1 MKILFLY
8 SHTHQGIKRYP
19 ASKRYFPWGP
29 ATVLKYLENDGHEI
43 DVLDIYA
50 EDLLRPEVE
59 ERLDNLDFE
68 CACIGTFA
76 SMNYS
81 YVVWLTEQIK
91 KRFNVPVIIGGIL
104 ADYHYDILL
113 THDTVDI
120 CCLGEGENVVVD
132 LFRNMD
138 ELSKVKGIAYRN
150 KGHITVNERYPLIK
164 NLDDLLMPNFDLWDM
179 NKYINSNLWANDET
193 TRYNEYPGDYPSMNA
208 LSPNMSIFCGRG
220 CPYKCNFCATSY
232 TSIRFKSIDRIME
245 EIIYFKKEYGIR
257 AFHFWDELVVYSKKR
272 ILALCRA
279 IKKHDIYWDCQAR
292 VNTIDEE
299 ILKAMKDAN
308 CYSIGLG
315 IESGNNEMLKA
326 MNKGITREQSLN
338 VLRSAKDVGMH
349 LKLQFMCGYPGE
361 TKETLADTVSLMKIS
376 GFPPRRIL
384 WCTPFPGSKLY
395 VESQKKGLIGNEK
408 EYLIKLAKAKNLPGR
423 IILNVSGQSDQKMSY
438 LYEWVHLKMEINYKI
453 QELRESF
460 AFNKVPA
467 ILRLYNKLIVLTV
480 FKQRIKSM
488 LLSGFKKDKALN

>member
-43 DVLDIYA
+43 EVLDIYA

-91 KRFNVPVIIGGIL
+91 KRYSVPVIIGGIL
-104 ADYHYDILL
+104 ADYHYDNLL

-120 CCLGEGENVVVD
+120 CCLGEGENVIVD

-138 ELSKVKGIAYRN
+138 QLSKVRGIAYRKN
-150 KGHITVNERYPLIK
+150 GHVAVNERYPLIK
-164 NLDDLLMPNFDLWDM
+164 NLDDLLMPNFGLWDM
-179 NKYINSNLWANDET
+179 EKYTNSNLWVSDET
-193 TRYNEYPGDYPSMNA
+193 TRYDEYEGDHPDMSA

-220 CPYKCNFCATSY
+220 CPFKCSFCATSY
-232 TSIRFKSIDRIME
+232 TSIRFKSIDRIMD
-245 EIIYFKKEYGIR
+245 EITYLKKEYGIR
-257 AFHFWDELVVYSKKR
+257 AIHFWDELVVYNKKR
-272 ILALCRA
+272 TLAFCKA
-279 IKKHDIYWDCQAR
+279 IKKQDIYWDCQAR

-315 IESGNNEMLKA
+315 IESGSNRMLKA

-338 VLRSAKDVGMH
+338 VLRLAKDVGMH

-361 TKETLADTVSLMKIS
+361 TKETLAETVSLMKIS
-376 GFPPRRIL
+376 GYPPRRL
-384 WCTPFPGSKLY
+384 MWCTPFPGSKLY
-395 VESQKKGLIGNEK
+395 VESQKKGLIGDEK
-408 EYLIKLAKAKNLPGR
+408 EYLIKLAKGKNIPGR
-423 IILNVSGQSDQKMSY
+423 IILNVSGQSDQEMSH
-438 LYEWVHLKMEINYKI
+438 LYEWVHLKLDFNYEIQKAKTSFTLATARSI
-453 QELRESF
+453 LALSMKWIRLFIRKLRH
-460 AFNKVPA
+460 N
-467 ILRLYNKLIVLTV
+467 
-480 FKQRIKSM
+480 IK
-488 LLSGFKKDKALN
+488 